1 LREFSLPSGED
12 HRLRYVHPWSAEDA
26 DAFVTHR
33 KSPGYIAD
41 AAARKHVRFIGG
53 GVLRTLLRG
62 KQLVEEYGA
71 TLPALSRVEHQ
82 IRVDMGRQV
91 EHFLRDVMKNEEAQ
105 KAVAAAFV
113 PLLRGQVAWNDVKAL
128 YDDGLVARVGDDIV
142 VRPVSAVAAS
152 VLHQALAAFVRAKK
166 VPLSSLLGS
175 ERGLEFE
182 RQVHALLD
190 PCKLTV
196 HAKLLSNVSATAVSL
211 NVDYMLPFSK
221 PLDTE
226 NNADGRAVLYIPTSP
241 NYPCDAII
249 VPPSTSASE
258 PIIVVECSVT
268 DPRESKRIAKVREWF
283 VPGGWFS
290 TLKAVHPTRD
300 ITVLLCWD
308 EHMTK
313 SRAKTYKALDAD
325 AKAASVGAHKVTVC
339 VMDLEG
345 VQQLGVPV

>member
-1 LREFSLPSGED
+1 
-12 HRLRYVHPWSAEDA
+12 VDA

-41 AAARKHVRFIGG
+41 ADARKRVRFIGG

-62 KQLVEEYGA
+62 KQLVEKHGV

-82 IRVDMGRQV
+82 IRVEMSRQV
-91 EHFLRDVMKNEEAQ
+91 EHFLRDVMENEEAQ

-113 PLLRGQVAWNDVKAL
+113 PLLRGEVEWNDVKAL
-128 YDDGLVARVGDDIV
+128 YDDGLVARVGEDPF

-152 VLHQALAAFVRAKK
+152 VLHQALAAFNRLRK
-166 VPLSSLLGS
+166 VPLNTLPGA

-182 RQVHALLD
+182 RQVHARLD
-190 PCKLTV
+190 PCCITV
-196 HAKLLSNVSATAVSL
+196 HTKSLSSEPAAAVSL
-211 NVDYMLPFSK
+211 NVDYMLPFSD
-221 PLDTE
+221 PMDTV

-249 VPPSTSASE
+249 VPSSTSATA

-268 DPRESKRIAKVREWF
+268 NPRESERVDKVRKWF
-283 VPGGWFS
+283 VPGGWLS
-290 TLKAVHPTRD
+290 TLRAVHPTRD

-313 SRAKTYKALDAD
+313 SRASIYKGLDTD
-325 AKAASVGAHKVTVC
+325 ATAASVGAHKVTVC

-345 VQQLGVPV
+345 VQKLGVPV